1 MEMVPKEHFGMT
13 QMSFTFRSI
22 DTTAGL
28 STLPAISVLLI
39 WSEQEQE
46 RASEY
51 NHLHGTCIETDARS
65 VNIAWPTSGFGD
77 GDYIYA
83 FQKIVM
89 PIAYEF
95 DPDLV
100 ISESRETRGREAD
113 LTPSLCRIRCSRG

>member
-1 MEMVPKEHFGMT
+1 MEMVPKEHSGMT
-13 QMSFTFRSI
+13 QMSSIFRSI
-22 DTTAGL
+22 DTMAGL
-28 STLPAISVLLI
+28 STLPAISVLSI

-51 NHLHGTCIETDARS
+51 RHLRATWTDADARS

-100 ISESRETRGREAD
+100 ISESCICIVRKAD
-113 LTPSLCRIRCSRG
+113 LTSSLCRIRCSRR